1 MSARTCL
8 LCGKPLSRIWVGAGD
23 DFCSREHGNQYRLK
37 LGMNRLTES
46 NKISSLMR
54 RRENP
59 RPITSA
65 HLPLD
70 STSSRRYFPELKIS
84 VAGGTRFPSLSPR
97 SVSSTPR
104 MSPVSDRYV
113 RPRLS
118 RLAECSAPRQPD
130 SSLLRFSARKTDPM
144 APVRRAE
151 LPVRIQQSR
160 AKRLGDRILGSGGEH
175 RGFGALWHAGIGAH
189 VGFGGMSP
197 SRIEPPGAACFRND
211 RRRREIQAPGR
222 TGSVQGLS
230 RGFGFRRPAR
240 RGSVC
245 VWPLKAHVAVPPL
258 VSPARQFLNVPKQL
272 NCPAAPL
279 AMSRRIATREL
290 ACPSFLARVNPTGI
304 QWPGAARI
312 GRRSPRNGHAPARR
326 EWGSLWN
333 VSGLAGFSK
342 PRRSLAAFE
351 RGTPTPCVVAVP
363 LAPVRFNG
371 AHHVALAPFNPQNSP
386 FGYKEYQEK

>member
-8 LCGKPLSRIWVGAGD
+8 LCGKTLSRIWVGAGD

-37 LGMNRLTES
+37 LGMDRLTES

-59 RPITSA
+59 RPIASA

-70 STSSRRYFPELKIS
+70 STTSRRDFPEMILPA
-84 VAGGTRFPSLSPR
+84 AGETRFPSLGPLSA
-97 SVSSTPR
+97 SSTPR
-104 MSPVSDRYV
+104 MFPVSDRYV

-118 RLAECSAPRQPD
+118 RLAGSSAPRQPD
-130 SSLLRFSARKTDPM
+130 SSFLHFPARPTAPM
-144 APVRRAE
+144 APVRKAE

-160 AKRLGDRILGSGGEH
+160 ARQLGDRILGSGGEH

-189 VGFGGMSP
+189 AGLSGMAP
-197 SRIEPPGAACFRND
+197 SRIEPPGAACFLND
-211 RRRREIQAPGR
+211 RRRPENKAPG
-222 TGSVQGLS
+222 TGGVQVLS

-245 VWPLKAHVAVPPL
+245 VWPLKGGVAMAPL
-258 VSPARQFLNVPKQL
+258 VSPTRQFRNVPRKL
-272 NCPAAPL
+272 NCPASPR
-279 AMSRRIATREL
+279 AMSRRIATRGL
-290 ACPSFLARVNPTGI
+290 VCPSFLSRMNPAGI

-312 GRRSPRNGHAPARR
+312 GIRNPRNGHAPALR
-326 EWGSLWN
+326 EWGPLWN

-342 PRRSLAAFE
+342 PRRYLAAFE
-351 RGTPTPCVVAVP
+351 RGTPAPGVVALP
-363 LAPVRFNG
+363 LAPVRYNG